1 MKPRSRREILLALG
15 ATVFIF
21 VAILLYCA
29 LFGHPQNYDFA
40 GCYAPGLISRQ
51 DGAAK
56 IYDLQKQIEIQQN
69 TLGRTEFLLYAYP
82 PFHVLLFAPLARFS
96 YAQAYVIWGFVNVVL
111 WIFFAY
117 LMRPHAPIPHDPLHY
132 FMLCFL
138 FMPAWANLVL
148 GQNSLI
154 LLVLYT
160 LTFICLK
167 RRQDYLAG
175 MFLGLGLLKYHL
187 VLPFALICLLRGKWR
202 MMAGFGLTG
211 FALAA
216 LSFATVG
223 SAGMRSYV
231 HLLLDIARNPAN
243 PVYES
248 FSPRHIM
255 PTVRGLFAALLGQ
268 GVSPAWINALA
279 ALASVGLVLF
289 TAWRWRREE
298 RQGEGDSLGLMFAAA
313 LTVSLLVTPHLYT
326 YDLALM
332 LLVLLLMFNSPRWRN
347 DVAWRRTLTVAAVI
361 LYAPLYPLLFLH
373 GASYLLVPV
382 LLVFA
387 LSGPGPAVQ
396 KAAQ

>member
-1 MKPRSRREILLALG
+1 MKPRSRREVLLALG
-15 ATVFIF
+15 ATVFIL
-21 VAILLYCA
+21 VAILIYCA
-29 LFGHPQNYDFA
+29 VFGHPQNFDFA

-51 DGAAK
+51 YGAAK
-56 IYDLQKQIEIQQN
+56 VYDLQKQIQVQRD

-82 PFHVLLFAPLARFS
+82 PFHVLLFSQLARFS
-96 YAQAYVIWGFVNVVL
+96 YAQAYVIWGIVNVAL

-117 LMRPHAPIPHDPLHY
+117 LMRPHAPIPHDPLRY

-211 FALAA
+211 SVLAL

-223 SAGMRSYV
+223 SAGMLSYV
-231 HLLLDIARNPAN
+231 HLLQNIARNPAN
-243 PVYES
+243 PAYES
-248 FSPRHIM
+248 FNARHIM
-255 PTVRGLFAALLGQ
+255 PTVRGLFAALLGP
-268 GVSPAWINALA
+268 GVSPGWINALA
-279 ALASVGLVLF
+279 ALASSGLVLF
-289 TAWRWRREE
+289 TAWRWRRED
-298 RQGEGDSLGLMFAAA
+298 RQGESDSMGLMFAAA
-313 LTVSLLVTPHLYT
+313 LAVSLVVTPHLYT

-332 LLVLLLMFNSPRWRN
+332 LPVMLLMFNSPRWRN
-347 DVAWRRTLTVAAVI
+347 DASWRRVLTVAAVI

-373 GASYLLVPV
+373 GASYLLVPI

-387 LSGPGPAVQ
+387 LSGPGHAVRKPA
-396 KAAQ
+396 

>member
-1 MKPRSRREILLALG
+1 MKPRSRREVLLALG
-15 ATVFIF
+15 ATVFIL

-29 LFGHPQNYDFA
+29 VFGDPQNFDFA
-40 GCYAPGLISRQ
+40 GCYAPGLISRH

-56 IYDLQKQIEIQQN
+56 IYDLQKQIQVQQN

-82 PFHVLLFAPLARFS
+82 PFHVMLFEPLARLS
-96 YAQAYVIWGFVNVVL
+96 YAQAYVIWGFVNVAL
-111 WIFFAY
+111 WMFFAY
-117 LMRPHAPIPHDPLHY
+117 LMRPHASIPRDPLQY

-175 MFLGLGLLKYHL
+175 IFLGLGLLKYHL

-202 MMAGFGLTG
+202 MMAGFVLTG
-211 FALAA
+211 SVLAA

-223 SAGMRSYV
+223 SAGVLSYV
-231 HLLLDIARNPAN
+231 HLLVDIAKNPAS

-248 FSPRHIM
+248 FSARHIM
-255 PTVRGLFAALLGQ
+255 PTVRGLVAALLGP
-268 GVSPAWINALA
+268 GVSSGWINALA
-279 ALASVGLVLF
+279 ALVSIGLVLF

-298 RQGEGDSLGLMFAAA
+298 RRVDSDSMGLMFAAA

-326 YDLALM
+326 YDLVLM
-332 LLVLLLMFNSPRWRN
+332 LPVMLLMFNSPRWRN
-347 DVAWRRTLTVAAVI
+347 DAAWRRVLTVAAVI

-387 LSGPGPAVQ
+387 LSGPGPAAQ
-396 KAAQ
+396 KPA